1 MEIHGEIFFPKL
13 IIQKENDIFCLFNAK
28 TLGIFPNS
36 LTFFIVPS
44 KRYHGNHQF
53 LPPIDPEEL

>member
-13 IIQKENDIFCLFNAK
+13 IIQKENDIFCLFDAK

-44 KRYHGNHQF
+44 KRYRLKF
-53 LPPIDPEEL
+53 LQI